1 MLSKTF
7 HSSDWIAVASL
18 GFVRFSWQLHV
29 KRIAVLS
36 SFTRWF
42 LSFCSVSSVNQRAK
56 KKKKKRKEWK
66 KLHRCYT
73 VFISK
78 RFDFRAESCYCISF
92 LLLLSSS
99 AFRNYPSA
107 KTSSFLS
114 SFARHRVL
122 FPFQPRILYLCY
134 FRGIYFYSS
143 TFHISPRPAR
153 FIHGG
158 EFSRENLNGNSRSKN
173 PCNEILRVASVSVI
187 YYPLMTG
194 RFICLRG

>member
-7 HSSDWIAVASL
+7 HSFDSISVTSF
-18 GFVRFSWQLHV
+18 GFIRSCKLSIE
-29 KRIAVLS
+29 RIAVLS

-42 LSFCSVSSVNQRAK
+42 SSFCSVSGVNQRAK
-56 KKKKKRKEWK
+56 KKKKREEK
-66 KLHRCYT
+66 KILHRRYT
-73 VFISK
+73 VFISE
-78 RFDFRAESCYCISF
+78 RFDFRAASRSCISF
-92 LLLLSSS
+92 LFLLSSS
-99 AFRNYPSA
+99 AFRNDPSA

-114 SFARHRVL
+114 SFARRRVL
-122 FPFQPRILYLCY
+122 FPFQHRILYLCY

-153 FIHGG
+153 FIHRG

-173 PCNEILRVASVSVI
+173 PCNEILWVASVSVI